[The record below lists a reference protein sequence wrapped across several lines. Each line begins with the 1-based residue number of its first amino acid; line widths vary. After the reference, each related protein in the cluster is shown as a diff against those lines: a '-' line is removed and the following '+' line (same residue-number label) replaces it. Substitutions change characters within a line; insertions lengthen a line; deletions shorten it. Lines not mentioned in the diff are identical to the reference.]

1 MFGNSDVFERIL
13 GSMKKILNLMKHP
26 LFSGSA
32 TMVLGSNGINAI
44 NYLYT
49 FLVGRLLGPANYGE
63 LAALVSLMGLLGMI
77 PGSIN
82 LVVVKYISAAKNEK
96 EQGKLISWL
105 RDRIFKVSLFFS
117 LLIVLASPVIA
128 SFLHIDKLIY
138 LILIAVSFLFSISAL
153 LNRAILQGLIKFKE
167 MILSLIVEVVVK
179 LIITLVL
186 IFLGFKVGGAIL
198 ALTIGVVI
206 GWYLSKRYISF
217 PTVKNV
223 NKVPKIKSM
232 AIYAIPI
239 FIYTIATTSL
249 YSSDLI
255 LVKHFFS
262 SHDAGLYASLSIF
275 GKIIFFGS
283 GPIGSAMFPIVSQ
296 RNARGIGSRKI
307 FFYSFFATILIAL
320 IILSIYLLFPRL
332 AINLLFG
339 SAYLESANLL
349 VWFGIF
355 MTFFTISSLIINFH
369 LSLNRIK
376 VVALP
381 FLAAIAQIIA
391 IWVFHENLFEIIL
404 ISIIVTALLLISL
417 LIYSSYVNKLVVNHS
432 PGL

>member
-1 MFGNSDVFERIL
+1 MRKFFTETI
-13 GSMKKILNLMKHP
+13 KHP

-32 TMVLGSNGINAI
+32 VMVIGSNGINAI

-96 EQGKLISWL
+96 EQGRLISWL
-105 RDRIFKVSLFFS
+105 RDKIFKVSLFFS
-117 LLIVLASPVIA
+117 LFLVLASPVIS

-138 LILIAVSFLFSISAL
+138 LMLMAVSFPFSISAL

-167 MILSLIVEVVVK
+167 MILSLIIEVVVK
-179 LIITLVL
+179 LNITLAL
-186 IFLGFKVGGAIL
+186 IFLGFRVGGAIL
-198 ALTIGVVI
+198 ALTIAVVI
-206 GWYLSKRYISF
+206 GWYLSKRYTSF

-223 NKVPKIKSM
+223 KNLPKIKSM

-262 SHDAGLYASLSIF
+262 SHDAGLYASLSIL

-296 RNARGIGSRKI
+296 RNARGLGIGKI

-355 MTFFTISSLIINFH
+355 MTLFTISSLIINFH

-404 ISIIVTALLLISL
+404 ISIIVTTLLLISL

-432 PGL
+432 PSL